1 MKKGFFHLR
10 HEFFL
15 KDSNSKLKNCAGII
29 KESTN
34 ISVKNFT
41 DKYFSYLKIVLV
53 FRIKIHKFTKCKVT
67 IFHIQIFSHLLI

>member
-34 ISVKNFT
+34 ISVKNFI
-41 DKYFSYLKIVLV
+41 DKYFSYLKIHSILV
-53 FRIKIHKFTKCKVT
+53 FRSKIHKM
-67 IFHIQIFSHLLI
+67 

>member
-10 HEFFL
+10 HEFFFL

-41 DKYFSYLKIVLV
+41 DKYFSYLKIVLDS
-53 FRIKIHKFTKCKVT
+53 I
-67 IFHIQIFSHLLI
+67 SN